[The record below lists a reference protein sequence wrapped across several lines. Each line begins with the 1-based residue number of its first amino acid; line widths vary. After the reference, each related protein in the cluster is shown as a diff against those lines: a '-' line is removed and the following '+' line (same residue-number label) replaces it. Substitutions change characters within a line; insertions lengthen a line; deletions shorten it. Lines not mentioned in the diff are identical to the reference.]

1 MLYTVAEIAH
11 KLSLSKQTVYVKVRV
26 KEFAEH
32 ITKKKGVSYIDQ
44 EGFNLI
50 KDSLTFNSDD
60 LNDSDK
66 DNDSVPLS
74 DEVATDTEPLSLN
87 QSMFNLLKQ
96 QIEDQSLII
105 HELNDRLKQEQEL
118 NKNSQILQLK
128 QQPQENIKLLET
140 HFEELDSKL
149 EEVKSKMLDR
159 KTQEKQKSFFGKTFK
174 NND

>member
-60 LNDSDK
+60 WNDSDK

-118 NKNSQILQLK
+118 NKNSQVLQLK
-128 QQPQENIKLLET
+128 QQPQDIKLLET
-140 HFEELDSKL
+140 HFEELDNKL
-149 EEVKSKMLDR
+149 EEVKNKMSDR
-159 KTQEKQKSFFGKTFK
+159 KEKQEHKSFFTKIFKGK
-174 NND
+174 D